1 MIDWL
6 VAPFEYDFMQR
17 AFVAALIV
25 GALCSTLGTYVVLR
39 KLAFIGDGLAHAS
52 FAGIVVAYLRGGSFW
67 LGAGI
72 ATVVTALGIGF
83 IHRRG
88 NVSLDTAIGVL
99 FTAAFALGVFLMSRS
114 TRATLDLQSFLF
126 GSILGVSQNDL
137 YVVLGLGIIVALVV
151 GALWR
156 PLLYTS
162 FDPIVAQAAGI
173 RELLVDNILLVIL
186 ALTIIVSLQLV
197 GIVLVAALL
206 VTPAAAAA
214 QLTKRFVPMM
224 LLSGAFGVFSAGGG
238 LYASFQLH
246 AASGATIVLLATA
259 VFFVA
264 LGINAARRR
273 QPAL

>member
-1 MIDWL
+1 MIDAL
-6 VAPFEYDFMQR
+6 LAPFQFAFMQR

-25 GALCSTLGTYVVLR
+25 GTLCSVIGTYVVLR
-39 KLAFIGDGLAHAS
+39 KLSFIGDGLAHAS
-52 FAGIVVAYLRGGSFW
+52 FAGIVIAYLRGGSFW
-67 LGAGI
+67 IGAAI
-72 ATVVTALGIGF
+72 ATIVTALGIGF
-83 IHRRG
+83 VHRRA

-126 GSILGVSQNDL
+126 GSILGVSRDDL
-137 YVVLGLGIIVALVV
+137 FIVLGLGFIVALVI

-162 FDPIVAQAAGI
+162 FDPVVAQASGI
-173 RELLVDNILLVIL
+173 REGLVDNALLVIL

-224 LLSGAFGVFSAGGG
+224 LLSATFGIFASVAG

-246 AASGATIVLLATA
+246 AASGATIVLLAT
-259 VFFVA
+259 VIFFVA
-264 LGINAARRR
+264 LGISATRRR
-273 QPAL
+273 QRAA